1 MDQALTQQNNAI
13 ISKEYKVFFQDIKKK
28 ILSSQIKAAI
38 AVNRELITL
47 YWEIGSKVYMKKKS
61 EGWGYK
67 TIEKLAKDLKSTFP
81 NMKGFSFR
89 NIKYMVHFAKSY
101 PDFKIMQQLVAQ
113 IPWGHNILLLQKLE
127 MIEDRLWYANKTI
140 ENSWSRSSLL
150 HWIDSSLHKREGKA
164 VTNFENNLIAPQSDL
179 ANQTLKDPYLFDF
192 LTLRDEYDEKELESG
207 LLDHIQK
214 FLLELGAGFSFVGR
228 QVHLEI
234 GNQDFYIDL
243 LFYHYKLRC
252 FIVVELKAT
261 DFKPEFAGKMNFYLS
276 AVDDIMKHKD
286 DRPTIGLLLCKG
298 KNKVVAE
305 YALRDINKPIGISQ
319 YETSIIESLPEDL
332 KKSLP
337 TIEEIEQEL
346 ENKKI

>member
-1 MDQALTQQNNAI
+1 MNQILTEKNNVI
-13 ISKEYKVFFQDIKKK
+13 ISKEYKTFFQEIKKK
-28 ILSSQIKAAI
+28 IASSQVKAAI
-38 AVNRELITL
+38 SVNKELIKL
-47 YWEIGSKVYMKKKS
+47 YWEIGSRVYLKQKS
-61 EGWGYK
+61 EGWGSK

-81 NMKGFSFR
+81 DMRGFSLT
-89 NIKYMVHFAKSY
+89 NIKYMAQFAREY
-101 PDFKIMQQLVAQ
+101 PEFTISQQLVGQ

-127 MIEDRLWYANKTI
+127 TIEERFWYANKTI
-140 ENSWSRSSLL
+140 ENGWSRNVLRHWLDSKL
-150 HWIDSSLHKREGKA
+150 HQREGKA
-164 VTNFENNLIAPQSDL
+164 ITNFQATLMAPQSDL
-179 ANQTLKDPYLFDF
+179 ADQVLKDPYCFDF
-192 LTLRDEYDEKELESG
+192 LALRDKHDEHELELG

-228 QVHLEI
+228 QVYLEV
-234 GNQDFYIDL
+234 GDQDFYIDL

-252 FIVVELKAT
+252 FVVVELKAT

-319 YETSIIESLPEDL
+319 YETAIIESLPNEL
-332 KKSLP
+332 KGSLP
-337 TIEEIEQEL
+337 SIEEIEQEL
-346 ENKKI
+346 EDK